1 MSVQGWDLYGRTTG
15 VAWRHLGCSPC
26 CFVRRRQVK
35 PPSSQPPSFLSKES
49 VHLSTHRTL
58 HGENLGTRP
67 AEQRAAR
74 LAPSRHKCLGLG
86 QQNFPAQHLDLE
98 ALKMTLQW
106 IKKKKRN
113 KIKLEVEAN
122 WEFKFIQ
129 LQKLREAA
137 YSLVTAS
144 ENLSNS
150 LWIVPELQ
158 PVG

>member
-1 MSVQGWDLYGRTTG
+1 
-15 VAWRHLGCSPC
+15 
-26 CFVRRRQVK
+26 
-35 PPSSQPPSFLSKES
+35 
-49 VHLSTHRTL
+49 
-58 HGENLGTRP
+58 
-67 AEQRAAR
+67 
-74 LAPSRHKCLGLG
+74 
-86 QQNFPAQHLDLE
+86 
-98 ALKMTLQW
+98 MTLQW

-122 WEFKFIQ
+122 WEFEFIQ

>member
-1 MSVQGWDLYGRTTG
+1 
-15 VAWRHLGCSPC
+15 
-26 CFVRRRQVK
+26 
-35 PPSSQPPSFLSKES
+35 
-49 VHLSTHRTL
+49 
-58 HGENLGTRP
+58 
-67 AEQRAAR
+67 
-74 LAPSRHKCLGLG
+74 
-86 QQNFPAQHLDLE
+86 
-98 ALKMTLQW
+98 MTLQW

>member
-1 MSVQGWDLYGRTTG
+1 M
-15 VAWRHLGCSPC
+15 
-26 CFVRRRQVK
+26 
-35 PPSSQPPSFLSKES
+35 
-49 VHLSTHRTL
+49 
-58 HGENLGTRP
+58 N
-67 AEQRAAR
+67 
-74 LAPSRHKCLGLG
+74 
-86 QQNFPAQHLDLE
+86 
-98 ALKMTLQW
+98 
-106 IKKKKRN
+106 KKKKRN

-144 ENLSNS
+144 ENLSSS

>member
-1 MSVQGWDLYGRTTG
+1 M
-15 VAWRHLGCSPC
+15 
-26 CFVRRRQVK
+26 
-35 PPSSQPPSFLSKES
+35 
-49 VHLSTHRTL
+49 
-58 HGENLGTRP
+58 N
-67 AEQRAAR
+67 
-74 LAPSRHKCLGLG
+74 
-86 QQNFPAQHLDLE
+86 
-98 ALKMTLQW
+98 
-106 IKKKKRN
+106 KKKKRN

>member
-1 MSVQGWDLYGRTTG
+1 
-15 VAWRHLGCSPC
+15 
-26 CFVRRRQVK
+26 
-35 PPSSQPPSFLSKES
+35 
-49 VHLSTHRTL
+49 
-58 HGENLGTRP
+58 
-67 AEQRAAR
+67 
-74 LAPSRHKCLGLG
+74 
-86 QQNFPAQHLDLE
+86 
-98 ALKMTLQW
+98 MTLQW

-144 ENLSNS
+144 ENLSSS